1 MEEYAFV
8 LDHLAQGTVDSK
20 RIRREPVT
28 FALGESEFKLLE
40 LTPKDN
46 ITMGIG
52 DRVYI
57 GKDPALRDKI
67 LHVKRRISWTDL
79 TTAAQNE
86 VPYLLE
92 TIVKRDEIRFVKFFN
107 EAEPVS
113 TRFHT
118 LELIPGLGKKTM
130 WAVVEERKKRP
141 FETLASIGDRVAGI
155 RDPAKLI
162 AKRIQLELSDP
173 QEKYRLFVAR

>member
-1 MEEYAFV
+1 MDY
-8 LDHLAQGTVDSK
+8 LAQGTPDSK
-20 RIRREPVT
+20 RIHREPT
-28 FALGESEFKLLE
+28 AFALGDTEFKLLE
-40 LTPKDN
+40 IAPKEN
-46 ITMGIG
+46 VTFAIG

-57 GKDPALRDKI
+57 GKDPVKREKVM
-67 LHVKRRISWTDL
+67 HVKRRISWGDL

-86 VPYLLE
+86 VPYVLE
-92 TIVKRDEIRFVKFFN
+92 TIIRQTELRFVKFFN

-130 WAVVEERKKRP
+130 LAIVGERKKKP
-141 FETLASIGDRVAGI
+141 FASLDDLAARVSSVHS
-155 RDPAKLI
+155 PSKLI
-162 AKRIQLELSDP
+162 GKRIELELSDP

>member
-1 MEEYAFV
+1 MEEYAFI
-8 LDHLAQGTVDSK
+8 LDFLAQGAVDPK
-20 RIRREPVT
+20 RIRREPVSY
-28 FALGESEFKLLE
+28 ALGESEFKLLE
-40 LTPKDN
+40 LTPKDTV
-46 ITMGIG
+46 TMAIG

-79 TTAAQNE
+79 TSAAQSE
-86 VPYLLE
+86 VPFVLE
-92 TIVKRDEIRFVKFFN
+92 IIVKANEERFVKFFN

-130 WAVVEERKKRP
+130 WAIVEERKKKP
-141 FETLASIGDRVAGI
+141 FESLDAIDKRVAGI
-155 RDPAKLI
+155 HNPVKLI
-162 AKRIQLELSDP
+162 SRRIQLELSDP